1 MDVKKVLYIS
11 QEITPYLPK
20 NQLSSL
26 CCDLAQGIQELG
38 VEVRTFMPK
47 YGFINERRNQL
58 HEVQR
63 LSGINVIID
72 DTDHPL
78 IIKVATLLPSRM
90 QVYFIYNEDYF
101 QKTIVK
107 DLETLNDPEQNDERC
122 IFFARSVL
130 ETVKKLR
137 WRPDVVHCT
146 GWVTALA
153 PIYIKNLYN
162 DVPEFRETKI
172 VYALTADEQT
182 LVAPLNARIA
192 KNLLADGVPHEI
204 LEGLGEE
211 NVSYE
216 ELTKLAMSQCDG
228 IVQADQD
235 VNPALLEY
243 AQNCGKP
250 FLPFPCEEDYGK
262 TYKEFYQSL

>member
-20 NQLSSL
+20 TALSGL
-26 CCDLAQGIQELG
+26 CCDLSQGIQELG

-72 DTDHPL
+72 DTDHPP
-78 IIKVATLLPSRM
+78 IIQVATLLPSRM

-101 QKTIVK
+101 NKNIVK
-107 DLETLNDPEQNDERC
+107 ELETESHPEDNDERC
-122 IFFARSVL
+122 IFFARAVM

-137 WRPDVVHCT
+137 WKPDVVHCT

-153 PIYIKNLYN
+153 PLYIKNIYT
-162 DVPEFRETKI
+162 DDPEFRDTKV
-172 VYALTADEQT
+172 VYALSSDEDSFKMPFDSAVVKKLQD
-182 LVAPLNARIA
+182 
-192 KNLLADGVPHEI
+192 DGI
-204 LEGLGEE
+204 LPAQLELISNGE
-211 NVSYE
+211 VDYKA
-216 ELTKLAMSQCDG
+216 LTKLAMSQCDG
-228 IVQADQD
+228 IVQAEQT
-235 VNPALLEY
+235 VNDELLDF
-243 AQNCGKP
+243 AKSCGKP
-250 FLPFPCEEDYGK
+250 FLAYPGAVDYVK
-262 TYKEFYQSL
+262 KYRDFYESL